1 MRKSNCWLS
10 DDIDEKNTD
19 ACAKLYETVKTFQS
33 TQPISRGRSP
43 DKSIQY
49 SRVGLNIRLNINK
62 CSFYTV
68 VVSHLPI
75 NRSLLKHISL
85 LFTVCDS
92 VWFHCCPGWNDRV
105 YMRSLAARRN
115 YHLQSGFIATYFSI
129 CVSALF
135 YVATSHLST
144 ETFKKY
150 IHLMT

>member
-1 MRKSNCWLS
+1 MILMKRTRMHVQNYMRQWRHFNQHSQYLGVDHRINPSSILVLDPHKT
-10 DDIDEKNTD
+10 EYKQMQF
-19 ACAKLYETVKTFQS
+19 LYCCGFS
-33 TQPISRGRSP
+33 FA
-43 DKSIQY
+43 
-49 SRVGLNIRLNINK
+49 NK
-62 CSFYTV
+62 P
-68 VVSHLPI
+68 LP
-75 NRSLLKHISL
+75 LEHISL